1 MIDSWNG
8 WIYKYMFQQTR
19 NVQLGLFLSTLNA
32 DRVHWRK
39 LSMKTSQKISV
50 KHYLIGEIKSHSY
63 QMFFFNKQQ
72 HPLSENA
79 LL

>member
-39 LSMKTSQKISV
+39 LSMKTYQKISV
-50 KHYLIGEIKSHSY
+50 KHYLI
-63 QMFFFNKQQ
+63 
-72 HPLSENA
+72 
-79 LL
+79 